1 MQSRFP
7 DTVSMKKSFAFRP
20 FAALLIVLALVLSLA
35 GCGEQQTDPGVLAY
49 KWDTM
54 ELISAENTKEALSY
68 FGFSEEELAFAD
80 LDSFGLVKS
89 VEFTK
94 TGTFRFFYDK
104 TATKTAFEDYIE
116 ALVAKLFENRESLAE
131 LFGEELSAE
140 KTLVSFETAYAAQYD
155 FKSFGEYMEYVTNE
169 LLVSYDLD
177 NSLIEKGSFSL
188 SADKIELKADKSTE
202 SEFVAYTLSGDELTI
217 IYSDAKEVYKKA

>member
-1 MQSRFP
+1 MPFRFH
-7 DTVSMKKSFAFRP
+7 DAVSKKKSFVSG
-20 FAALLIVLALVLSLA
+20 FAALLLVFALILSLA
-35 GCGEQQTDPGVLAY
+35 GCGEQQTDPEVIAY

-68 FGFSEEELAFAD
+68 FGFSEAELAFAD
-80 LDSFGLVKS
+80 LDAFGLVKS

-94 TGTFRFFYDK
+94 TGSFRFFYDK

-116 ALVAKLFENRESLAE
+116 ALVDKLFENRESLAE
-131 LFGEELSAE
+131 LFGEELSA
-140 KTLVSFETAYAAQYD
+140 KRTLVSFETAYAAQYD
-155 FKSFGEYMEYVTNE
+155 FKSFGEYVEYVTNE

-177 NSLIEKGSFSL
+177 NSLIEEGTFNL